1 MPKSV
6 PDLDNLYENVKLPC
20 ALVAECRYCVWWVE
34 QWWCSGRTPSS
45 CRSTP
50 SSSSRWSPPWQT
62 PGTCSGPPHKSCFP
76 PRWVSSLAC
85 EGLWRPSRMFD
96 LQKFMVTLIWN
107 KSSFVFVHTDII
119 FVMAH
124 TTSEKRLKV
133 AIVTFIMINNWWATD
148 ERLMSDWWVTDEW
161 LMSNR
166 WATD

>member
-6 PDLDNLYENVKLPC
+6 PNLDNLYEKVRLPC
-20 ALVAECRYCVWWVE
+20 VLVAECRCCVWWVE

-62 PGTCSGPPHKSCFP
+62 RETCSGPPHKSCFP
-76 PRWVSSLAC
+76 PRWVSSLVY

-107 KSSFVFVHTDII
+107 KSSFVFVHTDIN
-119 FVMAH
+119 
-124 TTSEKRLKV
+124 TKRKQYCSNIYHSNVITNLTV
-133 AIVTFIMINNWWATD
+133 INVKLQFKDWDVNITLETH
-148 ERLMSDWWVTDEW
+148 ERDKSF
-161 LMSNR
+161 
-166 WATD
+166 